1 MNEEPKRTRVVVTVT
16 GKDAP
21 GVTAALAKVVADN
34 AATLVDI
41 EQVVVQGQLTLCLLV
56 EVDSATAK
64 GEPLLKDLLFR
75 AKSLGMDLRFDVLD
89 ADAPT
94 GPCGNDGV
102 RYAVTAI
109 GEHIDAHGVHVLTQ
123 AIADHGAN
131 IEAIRRLSRA
141 SLTSLEITACLPG
154 GTAKVH
160 GLRGAL
166 VKAAMENDFDV
177 AVQRERVT
185 RRSKRLIVFD
195 MDSTLIQMECIDE
208 LARMH
213 GVVDRVAGITARAMA
228 GELDFEASLRE
239 RVGLL
244 KGLDASR
251 AFALAENLPI
261 TEGAREML
269 AVLRKLGYRTGVI
282 SGGFT
287 FAAQRLKEELELD
300 YAYANELEVKEG
312 VLTGR
317 LVGTIVGP
325 ERKAELL
332 REIAAKEKI
341 EMEQTIAVGDGA
353 NDLPMLEAAGL
364 GIAFHPKPKLREAA
378 DTSVSRGGLDNI
390 LYLLGLTS
398 HEVADLLE
406 PQGG

>member
-1 MNEEPKRTRVVVTVT
+1 MIEESKRTRVVVTVT
-16 GKDAP
+16 GADVV
-21 GVTAALAKVVADN
+21 GVAAALTEVVADN
-34 AATLVDI
+34 GATLIDI
-41 EQVVVQGQLTLCLLV
+41 EQVVVQGQLTLCLLID
-56 EVDSATAK
+56 VDSAIAR
-64 GEPLLKDLLFR
+64 GEPVLKDLLFR
-75 AKSLGMDLRFDVLD
+75 AKSLGMDLRFDVVE
-89 ADAPT
+89 AEAPKS
-94 GPCGNDGV
+94 PCGPEAT

-109 GEHIDAHGVHVLTQ
+109 GDGLDARGVHVLTHALAQ
-123 AIADHGAN
+123 HGAN
-131 IEAIRRLSRA
+131 IEAIRRLSRS
-141 SLTSLEITACLPG
+141 SLTSLEITACLAGGPG
-154 GTAKVH
+154 QVH
-160 GLRGAL
+160 ELRAAL
-166 VKAAMENDFDV
+166 VKVAMEHDFDV
-177 AVQRERVT
+177 AVQRERVI

-244 KGLDASR
+244 RGLDASE
-251 AFALAENLPI
+251 AFGLAENLPI

-287 FAAQRLKEELELD
+287 FAADRLKTELELD
-300 YAYANELEVKEG
+300 YAFANELEVRDGK
-312 VLTGR
+312 LTGG
-317 LVGTIVGP
+317 LVGAIVGP
-325 ERKAELL
+325 ARKAELL
-332 REIAAKEKI
+332 HQIAEREKI
-341 EMEQTIAVGDGA
+341 AVEQTIAVGDGA

-378 DTSVSRGGLDNI
+378 DTSVSRGGLDRI

-398 HEVADLLE
+398 QDVADLLGR
-406 PQGG
+406 PA